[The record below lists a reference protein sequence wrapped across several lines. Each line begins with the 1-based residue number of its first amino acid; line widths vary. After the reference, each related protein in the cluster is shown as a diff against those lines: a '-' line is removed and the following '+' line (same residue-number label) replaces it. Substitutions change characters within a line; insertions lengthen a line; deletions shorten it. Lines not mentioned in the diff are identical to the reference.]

1 MLGEQGNGRKPG
13 VDTLP
18 MNAQTYLDTRVK
30 EQLEYYEGAAGNAKK
45 AHHRAQTTIIVF
57 GVLVP
62 VIVNNP
68 GALLE
73 TGQVTLVVTLM
84 TLVIAILTGL
94 SSFRKWGD
102 LWLSF
107 RMTEELLK
115 HEKFVF
121 ITGSGDYQDR
131 DTAFPAFVNKIEL
144 IVSAEHNK
152 FRTLIEDARR
162 PTKPPAARATSA

>member
-18 MNAQTYLDTRVK
+18 MDAQTYLDTRVK
-30 EQLEYYEGAAGNAKK
+30 EQLSYYEGAANKAKK

-62 VIVNNP
+62 VIVNIPNTFLSA
-68 GALLE
+68 GL
-73 TGQVTLVVTLM
+73 VTLVVTVM
-84 TLVIAILTGL
+84 TLVIAVLTGL
-94 SSFRKWGD
+94 SNFRKWGD

-115 HEKFVF
+115 REKFAF
-121 ITGSGDYQDR
+121 LTGSGDYQDR
-131 DTAFPAFVNKIEL
+131 ETAFPAFANKVEL

-162 PTKPPAARATSA
+162 PAKPAGT